1 MFCNK
6 LIAHQIFKFEL
17 KEKDIQYLFMKRKS
31 SWKEQLKQSILEKG
45 LDIGTFTLKELYDEI
60 YAEYQIKYPNNK
72 TVDASI
78 RRNLQ
83 GLRSDGFL
91 RFINNQGVYEVISSE
106 NKEYNSI
113 F

>member
-1 MFCNK
+1 
-6 LIAHQIFKFEL
+6 
-17 KEKDIQYLFMKRKS
+17 MKSKS

-60 YAEYQIKYPNNK
+60 YTEYQIKYPNNK

-83 GLRSDGFL
+83 GLRRDGFL
-91 RFINNQGVYEVISSE
+91 RFINNQGVYEVISKE
-106 NKEYNSI
+106 NEEWAI
-113 F
+113 FVERYHITSRFCR